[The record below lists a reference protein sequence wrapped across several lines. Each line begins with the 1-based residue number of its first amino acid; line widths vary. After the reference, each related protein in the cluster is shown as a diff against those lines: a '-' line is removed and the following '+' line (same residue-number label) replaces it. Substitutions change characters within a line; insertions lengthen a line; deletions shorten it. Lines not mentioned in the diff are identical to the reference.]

1 MIGTTNAVGSGGG
14 FKSTDAILRVIAPA
28 GSIVTISKGGVSKS
42 DAGHE
47 NAADNTLY
55 DYYFIIHASQ
65 FDGVNPW
72 TVTAALG
79 SQTISETIIINA
91 ANEYDV
97 VLSYTLYL
105 VVNGVMQDGNFV
117 PMALKSNSDS
127 SSTAGTPSVSAGTN
141 YIQIGMS
148 ASSGFQ
154 TGIAYLPNQYDLSK
168 YSKVRVTGT
177 AMNSFDSDAGYLNLS
192 LDAWTSFGSYQTD
205 NRLIQS
211 QVFTAQHSS
220 YTSIDMTVDISSLS
234 NVAYVGF
241 NLAKSTSQA
250 TGIRIANMWLE
261 V

>member
-1 MIGTTNAVGSGGG
+1 MAIFNMVGGG
-14 FKSTDAILRVIAPA
+14 GGLSATDAILRVIAPA
-28 GSIVTISKGGVSKS
+28 GSVVTISKGVVSKS
-42 DAGHE
+42 DQGHE
-47 NAADNTLY
+47 NASDNTLY

-65 FDGVNPW
+65 FDNVNPW
-72 TVTAALG
+72 TVTATLG
-79 SQTISETIIINA
+79 TQSISESITIA
-91 ANEYDV
+91 SANEYDV
-97 VLSYTLYL
+97 VISYTLHL
-105 VVNGVMQDGNFV
+105 VINGVMQDGNFV
-117 PMALKSNSDS
+117 PMALKSTSDS
-127 SSTAGTPSVSAGTN
+127 SSTAGTPSVSSGSN

-154 TGIAYLPNQYDLSK
+154 TGIAYLPNKYDLSK

-177 AMNSFDSDAGYLNLS
+177 AMNSFDTSAGFLNLS

-211 QVFTAQHSS
+211 QVFTAQRSS

-241 NLAKSTSQA
+241 NFGKSSSQA

-261 V
+261 A

>member
-1 MIGTTNAVGSGGG
+1 MVGGG
-14 FKSTDAILRVIAPA
+14 GGGLKSTDAILRVIAPA
-28 GSIVTISKGGVSKS
+28 GSTVTISKGAVSKS

-47 NAADNTLY
+47 NHDDATLY

-65 FDGVNPW
+65 FDSTAW
-72 TVTAALG
+72 TVTATLG
-79 SQTISETIIINA
+79 TQSISESIVIDSA
-91 ANEYDV
+91 DEYDV
-97 VLSYTLYL
+97 VLSYTLHL
-105 VVNGVMQDGNFV
+105 VINGVMQDGNFV
-117 PMALKSNSDS
+117 PMALKSNSES
-127 SSTAGTPSVSAGTN
+127 SSTAGTPSVSAESN

-177 AMNSFDSDAGYLNLS
+177 AMNSFDTSTGFLNLS
-192 LDAWTSFGSYQTD
+192 FDAWTSFGSYQTE

-220 YTSIDMTVDISSLS
+220 YTSIDQTVDISSLS
-234 NVAYVGF
+234 NTAYIGF
-241 NLAKSTSQA
+241 NFAKTATQA
-250 TGIRIANMWLE
+250 TGIRITNMWLE

>member
-1 MIGTTNAVGSGGG
+1 MAIFNMVGGG
-14 FKSTDAILRVIAPA
+14 GSLSATDAILRVIAPA
-28 GSIVTISKGGVSKS
+28 GSTVTISKGAVSKS

-47 NAADNTLY
+47 NHDDATLY

-65 FDGVNPW
+65 FDSVNPW

-79 SQTISETIIINA
+79 TQSISDTVIIDS

-97 VLSYTLYL
+97 VISYTLHL
-105 VVNGVMQDGNFV
+105 VINGVMQDGNFV
-117 PMALKSNSDS
+117 PMALKSNSES
-127 SSTAGTPSVSAGTN
+127 SSTAGTPSVSTGSN
-141 YIQIGMS
+141 YIQIAMS
-148 ASSGFQ
+148 SSSGFQ

-177 AMNSFDSDAGYLNLS
+177 AKNGFETSAGFLNLS

-211 QVFTAQHSS
+211 QVFTAQQSS

-234 NVAYVGF
+234 NAAYIGF
-241 NLAKSTSQA
+241 NFGKDA
-250 TGIRIANMWLE
+250 THETAIRITNMWLE